1 MSVGFCYENGTGV
14 EKNPKLA
21 FEYYSKA
28 ANAGLSLGQY
38 YLGRCYYHGK
48 GTTKDYAKAVELFRK
63 SIQSES
69 RLCRGLG
76 YFSLGLCCLTGKG
89 VEKNREEAFRC
100 FRNAADSYHNEAQL
114 LTGVMYL
121 RGIGTQ
127 ADPAEAFR
135 QLSLVR
141 RSPAADY
148 LVGMCYFQGTGTA
161 KNAKLAF
168 QSFRKAADGGSAD
181 AMNMLALCY
190 RKGIGTSPNPDKS
203 EFWKKHAARS
213 GRKFSL
219 VHLTE

>member
-1 MSVGFCYENGTGV
+1 M
-14 EKNPKLA
+14 
-21 FEYYSKA
+21 
-28 ANAGLSLGQY
+28 
-38 YLGRCYYHGK
+38 
-48 GTTKDYAKAVELFRK
+48 
-63 SIQSES
+63 
-69 RLCRGLG
+69 
-76 YFSLGLCCLTGKG
+76 
-89 VEKNREEAFRC
+89 EKNREEAFRC
-100 FRNAADSYHNEAQL
+100 FRNAADSYHNEARL